1 MKKKFGLL
9 LATAVVMNVFC
20 AASFA
25 STSPLEKYNLYDD
38 VMGGST
44 PSSANQD
51 RERAT
56 SDFYN
61 NSMRPGSDGADGK
74 MTEEQ
79 KQEAELAKKNQSL
92 DTVLNSVNKG
102 EMIGP
107 RNKALR
113 ESSRR
118 VFSDLKN
125 PDPWKSEISFYPNP
139 SINGIREKY
148 RRSNFA
154 GALQESIS
162 LVNHRNFSSLT
173 NEQKTMAYYYLAMSY
188 TKCGQKDNA
197 VRAYEKVISLND
209 CPMIV
214 KYATNG
220 RNCVM
225 GKTDTD
231 ACYPNVNV
239 PELVYPN
246 AHIADSISPSDLV
259 PIDPNTLI
267 NKNMKKLQN
276 SIVPEIQN
284 ATNGK
289 DGEKPLNLPFG
300 TQDAELDK
308 FINAPYGNGLS
319 PKFNNEYKQI
329 QLRTLQKKM
338 NAEAEEESK
347 SGKPT
352 GKAAPVDLSS
362 LETVN
367 LAYDANSSSEM
378 EKLEKDPE
386 YIRQKQEIEE
396 LNKLFGSKSNGEGD
410 ITDLLPYVTE
420 QGDKK
425 LSPEV
430 IQALMMQSVM
440 SDLTL

>member
-1 MKKKFGLL
+1 M
-9 LATAVVMNVFC
+9 
-20 AASFA
+20 
-25 STSPLEKYNLYDD
+25 
-38 VMGGST
+38 
-44 PSSANQD
+44 
-51 RERAT
+51 
-56 SDFYN
+56 
-61 NSMRPGSDGADGK
+61 
-74 MTEEQ
+74 
-79 KQEAELAKKNQSL
+79 
-92 DTVLNSVNKG
+92 
-102 EMIGP
+102 
-107 RNKALR
+107 
-113 ESSRR
+113 
-118 VFSDLKN
+118 
-125 PDPWKSEISFYPNP
+125 
-139 SINGIREKY
+139 
-148 RRSNFA
+148 
-154 GALQESIS
+154 
-162 LVNHRNFSSLT
+162 
-173 NEQKTMAYYYLAMSY
+173 
-188 TKCGQKDNA
+188 
-197 VRAYEKVISLND
+197 
-209 CPMIV
+209 
-214 KYATNG
+214 
-220 RNCVM
+220 
-225 GKTDTD
+225 
-231 ACYPNVNV
+231 
-239 PELVYPN
+239 
-246 AHIADSISPSDLV
+246 
-259 PIDPNTLI
+259 
-267 NKNMKKLQN
+267 
-276 SIVPEIQN
+276 
-284 ATNGK
+284 
-289 DGEKPLNLPFG
+289 NLPFG

-347 SGKPT
+347 GGKPT

>member
-1 MKKKFGLL
+1 
-9 LATAVVMNVFC
+9 
-20 AASFA
+20 
-25 STSPLEKYNLYDD
+25 
-38 VMGGST
+38 
-44 PSSANQD
+44 
-51 RERAT
+51 
-56 SDFYN
+56 
-61 NSMRPGSDGADGK
+61 
-74 MTEEQ
+74 
-79 KQEAELAKKNQSL
+79 
-92 DTVLNSVNKG
+92 
-102 EMIGP
+102 
-107 RNKALR
+107 
-113 ESSRR
+113 
-118 VFSDLKN
+118 
-125 PDPWKSEISFYPNP
+125 
-139 SINGIREKY
+139 
-148 RRSNFA
+148 
-154 GALQESIS
+154 
-162 LVNHRNFSSLT
+162 
-173 NEQKTMAYYYLAMSY
+173 
-188 TKCGQKDNA
+188 
-197 VRAYEKVISLND
+197 
-209 CPMIV
+209 MIV

-347 SGKPT
+347 GGKPT
-352 GKAAPVDLSS
+352 GKATCMGYCNLHVVSVGVAVACGVEGAKFVANVGCVTCGVGVS
-362 LETVN
+362 LQRAATKHGS
-367 LAYDANSSSEM
+367 LWHYYANAASA
-378 EKLEKDPE
+378 
-386 YIRQKQEIEE
+386 
-396 LNKLFGSKSNGEGD
+396 NG
-410 ITDLLPYVTE
+410 V
-420 QGDKK
+420 
-425 LSPEV
+425 
-430 IQALMMQSVM
+430 ANAA
-440 SDLTL
+440 